1 MCLWQNRFQF
11 CVMSSR
17 RIKAILTVVLPRP
30 TAVLLYPFE
39 IRSNDAA
46 GVLRRYAGLSGEL
59 RRACIG
65 CRGVNLTVQQESGE
79 VASSTVGRRAVVVT
93 ACSAVV
99 VAQMATTIYLPS
111 MPALGADIGASDRT
125 LQLSVAV
132 FVVFAA
138 LPVVA
143 WGRAAER
150 FGRVP
155 AFVAAGVCFIL
166 ASAGLSLITNAPELL
181 SLRVVQAIGAGGI
194 AVVGRMMVKDLFT
207 GAELARQLSLL
218 SMAFVVAL
226 GGGQVLGGVITSTV
240 GWRYGFAVL
249 AVLAAVPV
257 FFALRLSLPRPTSN
271 STGKGI
277 ARRLIRDRIF
287 MTSAVAGGI
296 GFAVIVMIQQKSAF
310 IFSDRFALPPWLF
323 GLFGVLY
330 GAAYLAGATYVRRAV
345 RRVGARTMI
354 RQGAW
359 IMLAGCAL
367 ITVVWALDLP
377 RAIALPI
384 FLAGY
389 VTTTFGQ
396 ATLFPNSAAHAV
408 SHLVSGAAIA
418 VSWCALIQQGLAG
431 VASFAGPALTG
442 LVGWSIAITA
452 LAAVNVLI
460 ARTPEGP
467 ATKPES
473 TD

>member
-1 MCLWQNRFQF
+1 
-11 CVMSSR
+11 MSVR
-17 RIKAILTVVLPRP
+17 
-30 TAVLLYPFE
+30 
-39 IRSNDAA
+39 
-46 GVLRRYAGLSGEL
+46 
-59 RRACIG
+59 
-65 CRGVNLTVQQESGE
+65 ESGTE
-79 VASSTVGRRAVVVT
+79 TASPVVRRAVVAT
-93 ACSAVV
+93 ACSAVA

-111 MPALGADIGASDRT
+111 MPALGGDIHASDGT
-125 LQLSVAV
+125 LQLSVAL

-155 AFVAAGVCFIL
+155 AFVASGLCFVI
-166 ASAGLSLITNAPELL
+166 ASAGLAFITNAPELL
-181 SLRVVQAIGAGGI
+181 SLRIAQAIGAGGI
-194 AVVGRMMVKDLFT
+194 AVVARMMIKDLFT

-226 GGGQVLGGVITSTV
+226 GGGQVVGGVITSTL
-240 GWRYGFAVL
+240 GWRYGFATL
-249 AVLAAVPV
+249 AVLAAIPV
-257 FFALRLSLPRPTSN
+257 ALSLRVALPRPTPG
-271 STGKGI
+271 TAAKGV
-277 ARRLIRDRIF
+277 ARRLLRDRTF
-287 MTSAVAGGI
+287 VASAVAGGI

-310 IFSDRFALPPWLF
+310 IFADRFALPPWLF

-330 GAAYLAGATYVRRAV
+330 GVAYLAGATYVRHTV
-345 RRVGARTMI
+345 RRFGARAMM

-359 IMLAGCAL
+359 IMLAGCVL
-367 ITVVWALDLP
+367 ITLVWTLDPHRAL
-377 RAIALPI
+377 ALPI

-431 VASFAGPALTG
+431 IASLAGPSLTG
-442 LVGWSIAITA
+442 LVAWSSALTL
-452 LAAVNVLI
+452 LAAVNVLL
-460 ARTPEGP
+460 AAAKEPTHS
-467 ATKPES
+467 ES
-473 TD
+473 TARRA

>member
-1 MCLWQNRFQF
+1 
-11 CVMSSR
+11 MSVRQQADGS
-17 RIKAILTVVLPRP
+17 A
-30 TAVLLYPFE
+30 TATAP
-39 IRSNDAA
+39 
-46 GVLRRYAGLSGEL
+46 
-59 RRACIG
+59 RRAI
-65 CRGVNLTVQQESGE
+65 
-79 VASSTVGRRAVVVT
+79 VAVACGAVI
-93 ACSAVV
+93 

-111 MPALGADIGASDRT
+111 MPALGADIDAGDSI

-150 FGRVP
+150 FGRIP
-155 AFVAAGVCFIL
+155 AFAAAGVCFIL
-166 ASAGLSLITNAPELL
+166 ASAGLALITNAPELL
-181 SLRVVQAIGAGGI
+181 GLRVVQAIGAGGI

-207 GAELARQLSLL
+207 GAELARQLALL

-226 GGGQVLGGVITSTV
+226 GGGQVIGGIVTSTV

-249 AVLAAVPV
+249 AVSAVVPV
-257 FFALRLSLPRPTSN
+257 AFALRASLPPPESKAAA
-271 STGKGI
+271 KGT
-277 ARRLIRDRIF
+277 ARRLLGDPVF
-287 MTSAVAGGI
+287 LAAAVAGGI

-310 IFSDRFALPPWLF
+310 IFEDEFSLPPWGF

-330 GAAYLAGATYVRRAV
+330 GAAYLGGATYVRRAV
-345 RRVGARTMI
+345 SRLGARAMM

-359 IMLAGCAL
+359 IMLVGCVL
-367 ITVVWALDLP
+367 VTVVWVFDLP
-377 RAIALPI
+377 QAIALAI

-408 SHLVSGAAIA
+408 SHLVTGGAIA

-431 VASFAGPALTG
+431 IASLAGPALTG
-442 LVGWSIAITA
+442 LVAWSIAVTL
-452 LAAVNVLI
+452 LAAVNVVVVAVLS
-460 ARTPEGP
+460 P
-467 ATKPES
+467 TKE
-473 TD
+473 

>member
-1 MCLWQNRFQF
+1 M
-11 CVMSSR
+11 
-17 RIKAILTVVLPRP
+17 LTAC
-30 TAVLLYPFE
+30 TAV
-39 IRSNDAA
+39 AA
-46 GVLRRYAGLSGEL
+46 
-59 RRACIG
+59 
-65 CRGVNLTVQQESGE
+65 
-79 VASSTVGRRAVVVT
+79 
-93 ACSAVV
+93 
-99 VAQMATTIYLPS
+99 AQMATTIYLPS
-111 MPALGADIGASDRT
+111 MPALGADIGASDAT

-155 AFVAAGVCFIL
+155 AFAAAGLCFIL
-166 ASAGLSLITNAPELL
+166 ASAGLALITNASELL
-181 SLRVVQAIGAGGI
+181 GLRVVQAIGAGGI
-194 AVVGRMMVKDLFT
+194 AVVARMMIKDLFS

-226 GGGQVLGGVITSTV
+226 GGGQVVGGVITSTV

-257 FFALRLSLPRPTSN
+257 ALALRISLPRPEAKSPV
-271 STGKGI
+271 KGTV
-277 ARRLIRDRIF
+277 RRLIGDRVF
-287 MTSAVAGGI
+287 VASAVAGGI
-296 GFAVIVMIQQKSAF
+296 GFAIIVMIQQKSAF
-310 IFSDRFALPPWLF
+310 IFVDRFSLQPWVF

-330 GAAYLAGATYVRRAV
+330 GAAYLAGATYVRRTV
-345 RRVGARTMI
+345 RRVGARAMM

-359 IMLAGCAL
+359 IMLAGCVL
-367 ITVVWALDLP
+367 ITVVWLFDLH

-389 VTTTFGQ
+389 VATTFGQ

-418 VSWCALIQQGLAG
+418 VTWCALIQQGLAG
-431 VASFAGPALTG
+431 VASLAGPSLTG
-442 LVGWSIAITA
+442 LIAWSIAITVLA
-452 LAAVNVLI
+452 LVNVFVV
-460 ARTPEGP
+460 AAPEQP
-467 ATKPES
+467 ATTS
-473 TD
+473 

>member
-1 MCLWQNRFQF
+1 M
-11 CVMSSR
+11 
-17 RIKAILTVVLPRP
+17 
-30 TAVLLYPFE
+30 TA
-39 IRSNDAA
+39 S
-46 GVLRRYAGLSGEL
+46 
-59 RRACIG
+59 
-65 CRGVNLTVQQESGE
+65 
-79 VASSTVGRRAVVVT
+79 RRAVVAT
-93 ACSAVV
+93 ACGAVI
-99 VAQMATTIYLPS
+99 VAQMATTIYLPG
-111 MPALGADIGASDRT
+111 MPALGADIAAGDGT
-125 LQLSVAV
+125 LQLSVAL

-155 AFVAAGVCFIL
+155 AFVAAGICFIL
-166 ASAGLSLITNAPELL
+166 ASAGLALIVNAPQLL
-181 SLRVVQAIGAGGI
+181 TLRVVQAIGAGGI

-207 GAELARQLSLL
+207 GAELARQLALL

-226 GGGQVLGGVITSTV
+226 GGGQVIGGIVTSTL

-249 AVLAAVPV
+249 AALAVVPV
-257 FFALRLSLPRPTSN
+257 AAALRVELPPPEP
-271 STGKGI
+271 GPPVKGT
-277 ARRLIRDRIF
+277 ARRLLGDRVF
-287 MTSAVAGGI
+287 VTAAVAGGI

-310 IFSDRFALPPWLF
+310 IFADGFALPPWVF

-345 RRVGARTMI
+345 SRVGARAMM

-359 IMLAGCAL
+359 IMLAGCIL
-367 ITVVWALDLP
+367 ITVVWVVDLH

-408 SHLVSGAAIA
+408 SHLVSGGAIA

-431 VASFAGPALTG
+431 VASLAGPALTG
-442 LVGWSIAITA
+442 LLAWSLAITL
-452 LAAVNVLI
+452 LAAVNVLVV
-460 ARTPEGP
+460 AAPSPPKE
-467 ATKPES
+467 
-473 TD
+473 